1 MSRGKIAA
9 VRLSA
14 DEKERLR
21 ALAASY
27 GLKESA
33 LLKRAVDRLID
44 PGGLSG
50 EGFTEPPPDGARLAK
65 MLICLHPDIRSH
77 VAQRARARGLPP
89 ATYVAAVIR
98 SNVLNLRPLP
108 KAEIRAFEQGRQAA
122 GIARVRITA
131 KAELPDG
138 TNDGIRIFGFD
149 GDRFTGLD
157 AEARLAEFVNAKQR
171 EYNVGT
177 VEIYGADRQRRAV

>member
-1 MSRGKIAA
+1 MLLNNGSMSRGKIAA

-98 SNVLNLRPLP
+98 SHVLNLRPLP
-108 KAEIRAFEQGRQAA
+108 KAEIRAFEQGVVQ
-122 GIARVRITA
+122 
-131 KAELPDG
+131 
-138 TNDGIRIFGFD
+138 
-149 GDRFTGLD
+149 
-157 AEARLAEFVNAKQR
+157 LAMIGRNLNQLA
-171 EYNVGT
+171 
-177 VEIYGADRQRRAV
+177 RRANAEKAVAIPRREDLALFLKTCTAMVGHLKATLKANKESWEVGYE